1 MKDQPLFMQKSFAAK
16 AQVVPDSKPGRFEA
30 LVSVFGNKDSQGDVV
45 EAGAFNRTL
54 AEWVLKERPIPIVW
68 AHQFGN
74 PMAFLGSYDEQEE
87 TEKGLRLAGN
97 LEMDWEWAK
106 RTYEL
111 MEKGLVVE
119 FSFSGRIRDYA
130 EIDKDDELYDEDA
143 WWQGVRIKD
152 IDLWEAGPCFKGAN
166 PDTEL
171 MSVKSQLH
179 GVDGKRLVAKEGRV
193 LATKHV
199 DALKSVRDQITE
211 VIDAVDK
218 ADDTEDGK
226 NGEGKKS
233 ATDTLPLETE
243 NPEPEV
249 KTAALTP
256 ASRALL
262 ALSTVQNPTDKD

>member
-1 MKDQPLFMQKSFAAK
+1 MVTEPLFMQKSFAAK
-16 AQVVPDSKPGRFEA
+16 AEIVPEGKPGEFEA

-45 EAGAFNRTL
+45 ENGAFTRTL
-54 AEWVLKERPIPIVW
+54 AEWVLKERPIPVVW

-74 PMAFLGSYDEQEE
+74 PMAFLGSYKEHEE
-87 TEKGLRLAGN
+87 TDKGLRLKGQ
-97 LEMDWEWAK
+97 LELDWEWAK

-119 FSFSGRIRDYA
+119 FSFSGRIRDYE

-171 MSVKSQLH
+171 MSVKSQLV
-179 GVDGKRLVAKEGRV
+179 GPDGKRLVAKEGRV

-199 DALKSVRDQITE
+199 DALKNVRDQITE

-218 ADDTEDGK
+218 NEDSGADTSGEAGK
-226 NGEGKKS
+226 SGG
-233 ATDTLPLETE
+233 DTLAPAD
-243 NPEPEV
+243 NPSDSGV

-256 ASRALL
+256 AARALL
-262 ALSTVQNPTDKD
+262 ALSTIQNPIG